1 MENERKHPSI
11 FIDLTA
17 YKSDR
22 FSSKME
28 THKCELITP
37 PTPPLANS
45 SGDQN
50 SERSK
55 KRLRNTVKLGTKMPK
70 FRPKV
75 LVRSPITPSGGGP
88 SCRRVLEFGSDSRIR
103 KKSMVI
109 YTESGDCFTHQVSKM
124 CNEKEEEELWKKE
137 QELFKQRA
145 SSFITAVRCVQGNR
159 PFMGWKGSVVDSVVG
174 VFLTQNTADN
184 SSSSAF
190 MSLAAKYPIK
200 FNTEGLQNGSLNKHA
215 LDWHAVRSAKKSEI
229 SHAIQERGMNKR
241 LAARIQDFL
250 DSVHDDKSGLIDLEW
265 LRNATPEEAKK
276 YLMGVYGLGLKSMEC
291 LRLLTLRQCA
301 FPVDTHVSRIA
312 VRLGWVEI
320 EELPDGVLMHELEE
334 YPEMNRVQE
343 YLSERLSYLDVE
355 TFCSSP
361 PRENTFVP
369 MTRCRR
375 KGATTPVL
383 SFSSPE
389 LQDIEDICLGPQS
402 QALKFVGRSM
412 TKHRVYELHDAHPL
426 VQELDKRDPEDRN
439 PYLLVTWPRGEKI
452 ENPSVVVEEEEE
464 TVFGT
469 LLVPCRT
476 ATRGSFPLDGT
487 YFQIN
492 EVFAHDESS
501 EKPLVVPRKLLFDLT
516 TQTLY
521 CGTSIRSIFEGMSN
535 KEKEECFLNGY
546 VCIRGFNTK
555 TREPGPLHERFHQAL
570 NKAVKI
576 SRKGKSPRK
585 RTKNNGTN
593 L

>member
-1 MENERKHPSI
+1 MEKERKHPSI

-17 YKSDR
+17 YNSDR

-50 SERSK
+50 SEIRSK
-55 KRLRNTVKLGTKMPK
+55 KRVRKTVKLSTKMAK

-75 LVRSPITPSGGGP
+75 LVRSPITPYGGGP

-109 YTESGDCFTHQVSKM
+109 YTESGDCFTHQV
-124 CNEKEEEELWKKE
+124 
-137 QELFKQRA
+137 R
-145 SSFITAVRCVQGNR
+145 NR

-190 MSLAAKYPIK
+190 MPLAAKYPIK
-200 FNTEGLQNGSLNKHA
+200 FNTEGLQNGSLSKHA

-265 LRNATPEEAKK
+265 LRNTTPEEAKK

-291 LRLLTLRQCA
+291 LRLLTLRQSA
-301 FPVDTHVSRIA
+301 FPVDTHVSRIV
-312 VRLGWVEI
+312 VRLGWVAI

-361 PRENTFVP
+361 PKENTCVP
-369 MTRCRR
+369 MTRARS
-375 KGATTPVL
+375 KGAATPVL
-383 SFSSPE
+383 SFSPPE
-389 LQDIEDICLGPQS
+389 LQDIEDLCLGPQS
-402 QALKFVGRSM
+402 QALKVVGRSM
-412 TKHRVYELHDAHPL
+412 TKHCVYELHDAHPL
-426 VQELDKRDPEDRN
+426 VQELDKRDPEDKN

-464 TVFGT
+464 TVFAT
-469 LLVPCRT
+469 LL
-476 ATRGSFPLDGT
+476 
-487 YFQIN
+487 
-492 EVFAHDESS
+492 VFAHDESS
-501 EKPLVVPRKLLFDLT
+501 EKPLLVPRKSLFDLT
-516 TQTLY
+516 TKTLY
-521 CGTSIRSIFEGMSN
+521 CGISIRSIFEGMSN
-535 KEKEECFLNGY
+535 KEKEECFSNGPSGLY
-546 VCIRGFNTK
+546 ILIEYQDTSPVAPPVSQPPPSSTSQNTPSISSSDSAASHAANPPK
-555 TREPGPLHERFHQAL
+555 T
-570 NKAVKI
+570 
-576 SRKGKSPRK
+576 S
-585 RTKNNGTN
+585 TKNSN